1 MISDLTQAD
10 IESFFLAYDIFFD
23 FLGIFS
29 VALRS
34 TGFKGANHL
43 TVADLARPYYYFA
56 VFYPAGSFDNGMIP
70 LGYAAECGIKIIYFT
85 CFFRI
90 LYLQLLA
97 LSLLLP
103 KYVCFKYHRFQNQL
117 GAGIAFD
124 GLICLLGDVRRL
136 LQMRSGP

>member
-23 FLGIFS
+23 FLGIFIS
-29 VALRS
+29 SFAQHR
-34 TGFKGANHL
+34 FQRRNHL

-85 CFFRI
+85 CFFESYTYNCWH
-90 LYLQLLA
+90 YLSSFRSMSVLSTTVSKTSLAPALLSMA
-97 LSLLLP
+97 
-103 KYVCFKYHRFQNQL
+103 
-117 GAGIAFD
+117 
-124 GLICLLGDVRRL
+124 
-136 LQMRSGP
+136 